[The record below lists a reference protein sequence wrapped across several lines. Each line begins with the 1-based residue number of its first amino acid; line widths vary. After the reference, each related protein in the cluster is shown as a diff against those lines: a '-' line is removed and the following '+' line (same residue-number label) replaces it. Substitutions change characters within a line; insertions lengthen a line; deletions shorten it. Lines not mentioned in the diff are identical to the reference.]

1 MMDLLE
7 RYLADVRRNLPAREA
22 DDIVAELRDLLLARA
37 EEQEEKIGSV
47 DWTALLRDFGH
58 PLVIAARYRKQ
69 QWLIGPELYP
79 FYVHFLKMIVGIVL
93 VVVICISA
101 IKVALW
107 ASDPGPAITGLLGSV
122 WGALAGTVGSV
133 TILFVIIE
141 RFAKGSA
148 AKCTHWKPS
157 ELPEVL
163 DKQPTVYES
172 AFEVGLGALMLLWWV
187 GIIPTPPLWAGE
199 FRLEAAPVWA
209 ALHSPVA
216 ALLAGRLAYVLVRWL
231 RPRWKAVRGLLGATT
246 AVGALIIA
254 GLVYRAGQW
263 VTVVP
268 TGMTPDQAAGL
279 QGSLDLAF
287 RIAIVA
293 AVVIWTLG
301 ILGELW
307 KLTRGWRDGRV
318 TA

>member
-1 MMDLLE
+1 MDLLE

-37 EEQEEKIGSV
+37 EEQEEKTGSV
-47 DWTALLRDFGH
+47 DWTAVLQDFGH

-93 VVVICISA
+93 IVVTCISA

-107 ASDPGPAITGLLGSV
+107 ASDPGPAIIGFLGSI

-157 ELPEVL
+157 ELPEVF
-163 DKQPTVYES
+163 DKQPNVYES
-172 AFEVGLGALMLLWWV
+172 AFEVGFGALILLWWV

-199 FRLEAAPVWA
+199 FRLQAAPVWTT
-209 ALHSPVA
+209 LYWPVA
-216 ALLAGRLAYVLVRWL
+216 LLLAGRLAYTLVRWL
-231 RPRWKAVRGLLGATT
+231 RPRWKVIRGLLGATT

-268 TGMTPDQAAGL
+268 TGMSPDQAAGL
-279 QGSLDLAF
+279 QGALDLAF

-293 AVVIWTLG
+293 VVVIWTLG
-301 ILGELW
+301 IMGELW